1 MILKT
6 NIAAS
11 SISNDNGIPDAEEYI
26 GQKVLI
32 LWEKFLFHDKIIIQL
47 IF

>member
-26 GQKVLI
+26 GQKVFNSVR
-32 LWEKFLFHDKIIIQL
+32 KVPFS
-47 IF
+47 